1 MMGAKHAALLLALA
15 TTATPLSLKAVH
27 REFKVKDA
35 SVISKL
41 TYDAARERQPV
52 LIFLSGADVPH
63 EKYAWLAEGLAA
75 RGIATCLSSTVAS
88 FGPTTCLLSL
98 PYDLARLASE
108 DAYRAAAPSA
118 DGLRCLLDDL
128 AALECDAL
136 DLSHVTLGGHSTGGR
151 AALDVV
157 AFGCGDA
164 FPEIRAAVA
173 YGASFVN
180 GPSSPLAPGTC
191 FDFDASRGAGVP
203 LLLLG
208 GERDGVSAALSDA
221 RDPSETL
228 RRTFDA
234 AKAGAAPVDLVVLRG
249 ANHMS
254 CARPPE
260 PACGAAAADLAP
272 APGFDAAAF
281 EASFCDLV
289 AAHVLGGDLAAVAT
303 DAALRLSTAVEE
315 APDEDETP
323 AAASTP
329 ARYGALE
336 AFVAAAQR
344 AVAKDE
350 DIDVDV
356 TLHARFGDYMASK
369 PSVDFDGG
377 RATCRVHA
385 FVEPDWTAFDR
396 PLSTGGDVYTYRRE
410 VHADA
415 LAAGP
420 ALCLKLKRREAVAG
434 APAEDAPA
442 DGDAA
447 KTVGELALSWALPGV
462 DDCGV
467 VFGDDREL
475 LDDPD
480 GPFGNKGGLYVSSVL
495 CEEDGR
501 IVAPTITTPLEGVP
515 DAFKGHHYMKVLPP
529 PTLRRLV
536 VDRPSDGQNIDAD
549 GAWALLEAALD
560 GCVARVTAALDAAPA
575 DVADDDAAWRATAG
589 DLEIAGTI
597 AAWTSDTAAWAVRYA
612 NAVPGR
618 SQSAGFNVAL
628 SAATDAPHLATYV
641 GVRNG
646 VASLAVDALARA
658 DVAARASY
666 RGRFYGS
673 DLARKLLA
681 RPGVAASP
689 PSADA
694 RLRALRSPDA
704 VTVTCDAT
712 DRGDVL
718 ALVAAL
724 EEHVDAWL
732 AGLGAA
738 ATPSPSDAAGLRAR
752 DAATRTMLRDHEADA
767 GRGILGDA
775 VAERLASAMA
785 GPLE

>member
-15 TTATPLSLKAVH
+15 TCATSLSLKAVH

-136 DLSHVTLGGHSTGGR
+136 DLSQVTLGGHSTGGR

-289 AAHVLGGDLAAVAT
+289 AAHVLGGDLAEVAT
-303 DAALRLSTAVEE
+303 DAALHLSTAAAEDPE
-315 APDEDETP
+315 KDETP
-323 AAASTP
+323 AAAKPP

-410 VHADA
+410 VHAAA

-462 DDCGV
+462 EDCGV

-495 CEEDGR
+495 CEEEGR

-536 VDRPSDGQNIDAD
+536 VDRPSDGQKLDAD
-549 GAWALLEAALD
+549 GAWAEKAPSKKRASWRRAIFRSTTPAPVAWSPPPLWSPSKRAKVVGLSKPSHAATSATASRKAGRSPMKRSRQTVWND
-560 GCVARVTAALDAAPA
+560 GRGAVARALA
-575 DVADDDAAWRATAG
+575 
-589 DLEIAGTI
+589 II
-597 AAWTSDTAAWAVRYA
+597 S
-612 NAVPGR
+612 GR
-618 SQSAGFNVAL
+618 S
-628 SAATDAPHLATYV
+628 H
-641 GVRNG
+641 
-646 VASLAVDALARA
+646 AS
-658 DVAARASY
+658 
-666 RGRFYGS
+666 
-673 DLARKLLA
+673 
-681 RPGVAASP
+681 
-689 PSADA
+689 
-694 RLRALRSPDA
+694 
-704 VTVTCDAT
+704 
-712 DRGDVL
+712 
-718 ALVAAL
+718 
-724 EEHVDAWL
+724 
-732 AGLGAA
+732 
-738 ATPSPSDAAGLRAR
+738 
-752 DAATRTMLRDHEADA
+752 TRTMAARTP
-767 GRGILGDA
+767 
-775 VAERLASAMA
+775 AEVLSRAR
-785 GPLE
+785 

>member
-1 MMGAKHAALLLALA
+1 MGAKHAALLLALA
-15 TTATPLSLKAVH
+15 TYATPLSLKAVH

-108 DAYRAAAPSA
+108 HAYRAAAPSA

-164 FPEIRAAVA
+164 FPKSAAVA

-208 GERDGVSAALSDA
+208 GERDGVSAALES
-221 RDPSETL
+221 RPPETL

-260 PACGAAAADLAP
+260 PACGAPPDLRGA
-272 APGFDAAAF
+272 GFDAATF

-303 DAALRLSTAVEE
+303 DAALHLSTA
-315 APDEDETP
+315 
-323 AAASTP
+323 
-329 ARYGALE
+329 
-336 AFVAAAQR
+336 R

-377 RATCRVHA
+377 PATCRVHA

-410 VHADA
+410 VHAAA

-475 LDDPD
+475 LDNPD

-536 VDRPSDGQNIDAD
+536 VDRPSDGKKLDAD

-560 GCVARVTAALDAAPA
+560 DCIARLTAALDAAPA

-628 SAATDAPHLATYV
+628 SAATDAAP
-641 GVRNG
+641 R
-646 VASLAVDALARA
+646 DARRRE
-658 DVAARASY
+658 AAPRAS
-666 RGRFYGS
+666 RS
-673 DLARKLLA
+673 TPARTSPPA
-681 RPGVAASP
+681 RPTGAASTARTSRANSSRGP
-689 PSADA
+689 ASRRRRRRRTRDSSA
-694 RLRALRSPDA
+694 RSPDA
-704 VTVTCDAT
+704 ATVTCDAA
-712 DRGDVL
+712 DRGDVR
-718 ALVAAL
+718 ARRGPRG
-724 EEHVDAWL
+724 VDAWL

-738 ATPSPSDAAGLRAR
+738 ATPSPSDAASLRAR
-752 DAATRTMLRDHEADA
+752 
-767 GRGILGDA
+767 GDA
-775 VAERLASAMA
+775 DHAPRPRGRR
-785 GPLE
+785 GPRHPRRRRRGACVRDGRTLE